1 MNYRIEKKLN
11 LDNFKKIKNGKITS
25 VEDKYIWIKNED
37 DSNVIIDINGKTI
50 ASYSYGTSFKYIKNG
65 FFLDIPYD
73 ELLMDNVYK
82 ENYRINNIHNIK
94 FYSDIKVGIDAFN
107 NMILLDNNGFKK
119 SKLYS
124 YIYNFSNNYA
134 PVKDDTKRKPKYGI
148 IDSTGREV
156 IDVKYDYISEFNN
169 HHAVF
174 KINNKWGIIN
184 DDLQI
189 TISNIKCKKLIV
201 VDNNKMIIE
210 KRGKTLIT
218 DFNKNVI
225 YKLNDNEKYVIDYNN
240 KNIYIYD
247 INNLNRKGKQK
258 LDNKNVNSFVNYLT
272 ITNSS
277 INNYDM
283 VLIDEYN
290 NVNNIKDF
298 GIKEMLSNDIFKY
311 DNDCYGLINLK
322 TNNNKY
328 HSITYTNN
336 GIYIVSIYNSYG
348 LINKDGSV
356 ILPLIYDEIKY
367 FKLDDF
373 YIACTSTQTLLD
385 KNGNKIHEFSNNEDI
400 IQHKNNMTVVKSDNY
415 ILYDNEFKEI
425 VSSKEKVFILD
436 NNKIILENHL
446 IDLDLEYISFDYV
459 YELVFN
465 YKNKELKYSFDN
477 MKDLCEFLNQ
487 IELIN
492 TDYDKKI
499 DELKAKEKDII
510 KEINEI
516 ENKKIAHVKK
526 KKLCLKNKL

>member
-1 MNYRIEKKLN
+1 MKAIKKKLVR
-11 LDNFKKIKNGKITS
+11 FIIS
-25 VEDKYIWIKNED
+25 AIVF
-37 DSNVIIDINGKTI
+37 VI
-50 ASYSYGTSFKYIKNG
+50 
-65 FFLDIPYD
+65 
-73 ELLMDNVYK
+73 
-82 ENYRINNIHNIK
+82 
-94 FYSDIKVGIDAFN
+94 AFC
-107 NMILLDNNGFKK
+107 
-119 SKLYS
+119 LYH
-124 YIYNFSNNYA
+124 F
-134 PVKDDTKRKPKYGI
+134 
-148 IDSTGREV
+148 
-156 IDVKYDYISEFNN
+156 
-169 HHAVF
+169 
-174 KINNKWGIIN
+174 
-184 DDLQI
+184 
-189 TISNIKCKKLIV
+189 
-201 VDNNKMIIE
+201 
-210 KRGKTLIT
+210 
-218 DFNKNVI
+218 
-225 YKLNDNEKYVIDYNN
+225 
-240 KNIYIYD
+240 
-247 INNLNRKGKQK
+247 

-367 FKLDDF
+367 SKLDEC

-385 KNGNKIHEFSNNEDI
+385 KNGKKIHEFSNNEDI
-400 IQHKNNMTVVKSDNY
+400 IQYKNNMTVVKSDNY

-425 VSSKEKVFILD
+425 VSSKERIYILD
-436 NNKIILENHL
+436 DNKIILENHL
-446 IDLDLEYISFDYV
+446 IDLDLEYIKFDYM

-465 YKNKELKYSFDN
+465 YKNKEFKYPFDN